1 MATSEPLTNRSIGS
15 RVKNVREL
23 RDMTQE
29 RVAEAMGFK
38 DRQTLSDI
46 ENGKRSLK
54 AEELLRLAE
63 ILGRDLEFFLDPF
76 VIAGEARFSWRV
88 SAEVPAETLE
98 AFEAR
103 TGKMIGLLR
112 WLKEQESGPAEPLVA
127 NLRLTAKSSFE
138 EAQARAEALV
148 KQFNLGPV
156 PAEKLG
162 SWIEE
167 RLSIQVLYLDIPQTA
182 VISGAYC
189 HLKDLGVILINR
201 GEGEGRRNYDVAHE
215 LFHALTWEYME
226 PQHQEADAPEERFR
240 GLASEDRNKAKR
252 IENLADN
259 FAAALLMPL
268 ESLGVLIDPKRRDDT
283 AHLAEAAA
291 RLHVTTKALGWRL
304 FNLGW
309 INEDTRRALATER
322 PDRAPSPMPN
332 RYSMGFAA
340 MLHKAIDDGRLS
352 ARKAAKA
359 LDMNLT
365 QLAMLFTDYGLDQ
378 PFEL

>member
-1 MATSEPLTNRSIGS
+1 MATSEILTNRSIGS

-46 ENGKRSLK
+46 ENGRRSLK

-76 VIAGEARFSWRV
+76 VIAGEAGFSWRV
-88 SAEVPAETLE
+88 SAEVPSETLE

-103 TGKMIGLLR
+103 TGKMVGLLR
-112 WLKEQESGPAEPLVA
+112 WLREQESGPAEPLVS
-127 NLRLTAKSSFE
+127 NLRLTVKSSYE
-138 EAQARAEALV
+138 DAQARAEALV

-156 PAEKLG
+156 PAEKLS

-167 RLSIQVLYLDIPQTA
+167 QLSIQVLHLDIPQTA
-182 VISGAYC
+182 AISGAYC
-189 HLKDLGVILINR
+189 HLKDLGAILINR

-215 LFHALTWEYME
+215 LFHALTWEFME
-226 PQHQEADAPEERFR
+226 PQHQEPDAPEDRAR
-240 GLASEDRNKAKR
+240 GLASEDRNRAKR
-252 IENLADN
+252 IEQLADN

-268 ESLGVLIDPKRRDDT
+268 DSLGVLIDPKRRDDT
-283 AHLAEAAA
+283 AHLAEVAA

-309 INEDTRRALATER
+309 INEDTRRALATEK
-322 PDRAPSPMPN
+322 PDRAPSSAPN
-332 RYSMGFAA
+332 RYSMGLAV

-359 LDMNLT
+359 LELNLT
-365 QLAMLFTDYGLDQ
+365 QLATLFTDYGLDQ